1 MKQKLW
7 WIVCGLALFIAGYS
21 VVQYLLFDARQAGFV
36 QLKLMLSAT
45 LSSFWY
51 IMLYIHIVFG
61 ILALVIG
68 PFTLSSKLREKN
80 VKRHRLLGNIYMVSI
95 LFGGLAGLY
104 LALNATGGW
113 VAQLGFALLS
123 IGWLFTMFQALVH
136 IKKRNI
142 QGHQKWMLRNY
153 ALTFAAVT
161 LRIWLP
167 LFTVVFGFDNFE
179 YSYASIAWLC
189 WVPNLIV
196 MEWYIQQKLPKFSN
210 YQKMAKSNG

>member
-1 MKQKLW
+1 MKKKLW
-7 WIVCGLALFIAGYS
+7 LIVCGLALFIAGYS
-21 VVQYLLFDARQAGFV
+21 IVQYLLFDARQAGFV

-45 LSSFWY
+45 LNSFWY
-51 IMLYIHIVFG
+51 LMLYIHIVFG
-61 ILALVIG
+61 VLALVIG
-68 PFTLSSKLREKN
+68 PFTLSSRLREKN
-80 VKRHRLLGNIYMVSI
+80 VKRHRILGSIYMVSI

-123 IGWLFTMFQALVH
+123 IGWLITMFQALVH

-167 LFTVVFGFDNFE
+167 LFTVLFGFDHFQ
-179 YSYASIAWLC
+179 YSYAVIAWLC
-189 WVPNLIV
+189 WVPNFIV
-196 MEWYIQQKLPKFSN
+196 MEWYIQRKLHVLMDNRHVTKTT
-210 YQKMAKSNG
+210 

>member
-7 WIVCGLALFIAGYS
+7 WIICGLALFIAGYS
-21 VVQYLLFDARQAGFV
+21 IVQYLLFDAQKAGFV
-36 QLKLMLSAT
+36 QLKLMLNAT
-45 LSSFWY
+45 LHSFWY
-51 IMLYIHIVFG
+51 IVLYIHIVFG
-61 ILALVIG
+61 VLALVIG
-68 PFTLSSKLREKN
+68 PFTLSSKLREQN

-113 VAQLGFALLS
+113 VAQLGFTLLS
-123 IGWLFTMFQALVH
+123 IGWLFTMLQALVH

-167 LFTVVFGFDNFE
+167 LFTVLFGFNNFQ

-196 MEWYIQQKLPKFSN
+196 MEWYIQRKLIASKDKG
-210 YQKMAKSNG
+210 YVTKTT

>member
-7 WIVCGLALFIAGYS
+7 WIICGLALFIAGYS
-21 VVQYLLFDARQAGFV
+21 IVQYLLFDAQKAGFV
-36 QLKLMLSAT
+36 QLKLMLNAT
-45 LSSFWY
+45 LHSFWY
-51 IMLYIHIVFG
+51 IVLYIHIVFG
-61 ILALVIG
+61 VLALVIG
-68 PFTLSSKLREKN
+68 PFTLSSKLREQN

-113 VAQLGFALLS
+113 VAQLGFTLLS
-123 IGWLFTMFQALVH
+123 IGWLFTVFQALVH

-167 LFTVVFGFDNFE
+167 LFTVLFGFNNFQ

-196 MEWYIQQKLPKFSN
+196 MEWYIQRKLIASKDKG
-210 YQKMAKSNG
+210 YVTKTT

>member
-7 WIVCGLALFIAGYS
+7 WIICGLALFIAGYS
-21 VVQYLLFDARQAGFV
+21 IVQYLLFDAQKAGFV
-36 QLKLMLSAT
+36 QLKLMLNAT
-45 LSSFWY
+45 LHSFWY
-51 IMLYIHIVFG
+51 IVLYIHIVFG
-61 ILALVIG
+61 VLALVIG
-68 PFTLSSKLREKN
+68 PFTLSSKLREQN

-113 VAQLGFALLS
+113 VAQLGFTLLS
-123 IGWLFTMFQALVH
+123 IGWLFTMLQALVH
-136 IKKRNI
+136 IKQRNI

-167 LFTVVFGFDNFE
+167 LFTVLFGFNNFQ

-196 MEWYIQQKLPKFSN
+196 MEWYIQRKLIESKDKG
-210 YQKMAKSNG
+210 YVTKTT

>member
-7 WIVCGLALFIAGYS
+7 WIISGLALFIAGYS
-21 VVQYLLFDARQAGFV
+21 IVQYLLFDAQKAGFV
-36 QLKLMLSAT
+36 QLKLMLNAT
-45 LSSFWY
+45 LHSFWY
-51 IMLYIHIVFG
+51 IVLYIHIVFG
-61 ILALVIG
+61 VLALVIG
-68 PFTLSSKLREKN
+68 PFTLSSKLRVKN

-123 IGWLFTMFQALVH
+123 IGWLFTMLQALVH

-167 LFTVVFGFDNFE
+167 LFTVLFGFNNFQ

-196 MEWYIQQKLPKFSN
+196 MEWYIQRKLFASKDKGYVS
-210 YQKMAKSNG
+210 KTT